1 MYGISR
7 ELCDDDSLKVRAHS
21 AIAAHKHCTMREGH
35 IAETVSFFDIDVT
48 YFCNNLVVCRDTHS
62 L

>member
-35 IAETVSFFDIDVT
+35 IAETVSIKA
-48 YFCNNLVVCRDTHS
+48 S
-62 L
+62 LILM